1 MTKKIQKTKK
11 FRNIKKDG
19 AQKIKRYI
27 LARHR
32 FFFVY
37 FFIIITFCALTG
49 TILFT
54 LRNMGFSFHSL
65 RNPALVLWI
74 ICALCFI
81 LSYVT
86 SYFLMNAIFSPLEK
100 LSNASKQIAKGNYD
114 VELSYHGHV
123 AEIENVIHNFN
134 FMVHEL
140 NSVEMMRNDFI
151 ANVSHEFKT
160 PLSSITGYVTLLQD
174 PELSEEERQEYIQ
187 MAFFNIEKLN
197 DLTGNILQLS
207 KLEHQNALNSPVTYR
222 LDEQIR
228 EVLVLLEPKWS
239 QKQIYFDIN
248 MQDITYTGQQALL
261 FQVWSNL
268 LGNAIKFSN
277 PNGKISI
284 QLKDSKHGIKVI
296 ISDEGIGM
304 SEETLAHLFEK
315 FYQGDSSRR
324 EQGNGLGLALCKNI
338 LDKCNGKIYVSST
351 LGHGSAFMV
360 VLQ

>member
-1 MTKKIQKTKK
+1 M
-11 FRNIKKDG
+11 RMLIKKEK
-19 AQKIKRYI
+19 AQHLKRGI
-27 LARHR
+27 VARRR
-32 FFFVY
+32 FFFI
-37 FFIIITFCALTG
+37 FFTIIVSFCVLTG
-49 TILFT
+49 IIFYI
-54 LRNMGFSFHSL
+54 LRNIGFSFFSL
-65 RNPALVLWI
+65 PNPALVTWI
-74 ICALCFI
+74 ICVLCLI

-86 SYFLMNAIFSPLEK
+86 SFFLMNAIFSPLEK
-100 LSNASKQIAKGNYD
+100 LSEASKQVAKGNYD
-114 VELSYHGHV
+114 VSLAYHGHV
-123 AEIENVIHNFN
+123 EEIENVIRNFN
-134 FMVHEL
+134 FMVQEL

-151 ANVSHEFKT
+151 TNVSHEFKT

-174 PELSEEERQEYIQ
+174 PDLSKEEREEYIK

-207 KLEHQNALNSPVTYR
+207 KLEHQNTLIAPVTYR

-228 EVLVLLEPKWS
+228 EVIVLLEPKWS
-239 QKQIYFDIN
+239 QKQINFDIN
-248 MQDITYTGQQALL
+248 MQEISYTGQQALI

-284 QLKDSKHGIKVI
+284 QLQDSEHGIKVI

-304 SEETLAHLFEK
+304 SEETLVHLFEK
-315 FYQGDSSRR
+315 FYQGDSSRQ

-351 LGHGSAFMV
+351 LGHGAAFMV